1 MNKINKLAKVILSE
15 IQDDLDVKVVE
26 IPEYTMAFLY
36 NEERE
41 IICHLQ
47 LDKFNLNSSDYW
59 ALFITDNLPTYSL
72 LLSSLPPKEFYEL
85 MEEFAKLILPY
96 FSEVLDPEDISSI
109 RVAEVRHEK
118 TKVYYNLK

>member
-15 IQDDLDVKVVE
+15 IQDDLHVKVLDFT
-26 IPEYTMAFLY
+26 EYTIVLLY
-36 NEERE
+36 HDERKD
-41 IICHLQ
+41 ICHLQ
-47 LDKFNLNSSDYW
+47 LDKFNLNRSDYW
-59 ALFITDNLPTYSL
+59 VLFITDNLPTYSL

>member
-26 IPEYTMAFLY
+26 DTEYTIAILY
-36 NEERE
+36 NEEYG

-47 LDKFNLNSSDYW
+47 LDKFYLNRSDYW
-59 ALFITDNLPTYSL
+59 TLFITDNLPTYSL

-85 MEEFAKLILPY
+85 MEEFSKLILPY

>member
-15 IQDDLDVKVVE
+15 IQDDLHVKVVE
-26 IPEYTMAFLY
+26 DTEYTIAILY
-36 NEERE
+36 TEERE
-41 IICHLQ
+41 IIFHLQ
-47 LDKFNLNSSDYW
+47 LDKFYLNRSDYW

-85 MEEFAKLILPY
+85 MEEFSKLILPY

-118 TKVYYNLK
+118 TTVYYNLK

>member
-15 IQDDLDVKVVE
+15 IQDDLDVKVIE
-26 IPEYTMAFLY
+26 ETEYTIAILY
-36 NEERE
+36 TEEHE
-41 IICHLQ
+41 TICHLQ
-47 LDKFNLNSSDYW
+47 LDKFYLNSSDYW
-59 ALFITDNLPTYSL
+59 SLFITDKLPTYSL

>member
-15 IQDDLDVKVVE
+15 IQDDLQVKVLE
-26 IPEYTMAFLY
+26 DTEYTIAILY
-36 NEERE
+36 TEEHKN
-41 IICHLQ
+41 ICHLQ
-47 LDKFNLNSSDYW
+47 LDKFHLNSSDYW

>member
-15 IQDDLDVKVVE
+15 IQDDLQVKVVE
-26 IPEYTMAFLY
+26 DTEYTIAILY
-36 NEERE
+36 NKEHET
-41 IICHLQ
+41 ICHLQ
-47 LDKFNLNSSDYW
+47 LDKFYLNRSDYW
-59 ALFITDNLPTYSL
+59 ALFIMDNLPTYSL

-96 FSEVLDPEDISSI
+96 FSEVLDPKDISSI

>member
-15 IQDDLDVKVVE
+15 IQDDLKVKVVE
-26 IPEYTMAFLY
+26 DTEYTIAILY
-36 NEERE
+36 TEEHKN
-41 IICHLQ
+41 ICHLQ
-47 LDKFNLNSSDYW
+47 LDKFYLNRSDYW
-59 ALFITDNLPTYSL
+59 TLFITDKLPTYSL

>member
-15 IQDDLDVKVVE
+15 IQDDLKVKVVE
-26 IPEYTMAFLY
+26 DTEYTIAILY
-36 NEERE
+36 TEEHKN
-41 IICHLQ
+41 ICHLQ
-47 LDKFNLNSSDYW
+47 LDKFYLNTSDYW
-59 ALFITDNLPTYSL
+59 TLFITDNLPTYSL

>member
-15 IQDDLDVKVVE
+15 IQDDLQVKVLE
-26 IPEYTMAFLY
+26 DTEYTIAILY
-36 NEERE
+36 TEEHKN
-41 IICHLQ
+41 ICHLQ
-47 LDKFNLNSSDYW
+47 LDKFYLNSSDYW
-59 ALFITDNLPTYSL
+59 SLFITDKLPTYSL

-85 MEEFAKLILPY
+85 MEEFSKLILPY

>member
-15 IQDDLDVKVVE
+15 IQDDLDVKVLE
-26 IPEYTMAFLY
+26 DTEYTIAILY
-36 NEERE
+36 TEEHKN
-41 IICHLQ
+41 ICHLQ
-47 LDKFNLNSSDYW
+47 LDKFYLNTSDYW
-59 ALFITDNLPTYSL
+59 TLFITDNLPTYSL

-85 MEEFAKLILPY
+85 MEEFSKLILPY

>member
-26 IPEYTMAFLY
+26 IPEYTLACLY

-47 LDKFNLNSSDYW
+47 LDKFHLNSSDYW
-59 ALFITDNLPTYSL
+59 VLFIIDNLPTYSL